1 MEKSERRKRERGKS
15 DRRKSERGI
24 SVRGKVREIER
35 ERKNIASEGGRFFY
49 DLHVLSF
56 FPTLKP

>member
-24 SVRGKVREIER
+24 SVRGKSERDRER
-35 ERKNIASEGGRFFY
+35 EKEYS
-49 DLHVLSF
+49 
-56 FPTLKP
+56 K